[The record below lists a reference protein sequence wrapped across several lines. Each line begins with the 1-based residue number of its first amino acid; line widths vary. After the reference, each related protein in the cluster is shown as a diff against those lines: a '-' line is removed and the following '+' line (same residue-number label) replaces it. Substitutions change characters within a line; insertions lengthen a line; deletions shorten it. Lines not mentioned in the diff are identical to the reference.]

1 MLDCCGIWGYSPGLQ
16 ATQGFEMHLKFLSKA
31 FSFGTVTLIVSA
43 CGGDVV
49 EGQGDFRV
57 DHAGTVNFPVEAHEP
72 RSCQDGQGR
81 LHVVWY
87 DARSGEDAIFYNR
100 SANGGATW
108 NIQDL
113 QLNTPESGGYAL
125 VPDIACFGDRIYVV
139 WEDHR
144 DGELERGN
152 IYMNYSTD
160 GGDTFLNSDFSLDAD
175 EDGDFMSLEPR
186 VYAEGSSVYVAW
198 FDSKY
203 GAYDIFMNSSTD
215 GGATWLPDPVRV
227 DSGDAGSAYSAHP
240 VITADNNGNVVV
252 AWEDSRDGLSDIYGN
267 HSSDYGKSFGK
278 DIRLDIGD
286 AGTADSF
293 EPTVTMSEGYAY
305 VAWHDTAS
313 GDGRDIYLARS
324 SNSGAAWATGER
336 VETSAPGLFDAL
348 FPSVDAKGPELHIVW
363 QDDRSGGHDVFYR
376 RSADGG
382 ESWLH
387 EEFRLDRDAD
397 GSSQSYR
404 PSVQRFDDG
413 TVVAFWE
420 DYRYDGGSVGFN
432 DLFYN
437 FSSNGGEVWS
447 GSDYRIN
454 SNKPGSAYALS
465 PWLGRSGEELFFIW
479 ADGRFG
485 SSNIFFNALL
495 VGEASVY
502 IAPSQ

>member
-1 MLDCCGIWGYSPGLQ
+1 MYFRIRKSVVGIGLS
-16 ATQGFEMHLKFLSKA
+16 ALSI
-31 FSFGTVTLIVSA
+31 GA
-43 CGGDVV
+43 CGGD
-49 EGQGDFRV
+49 EQTGQGDFRI
-57 DHAGTVNFPVEAHEP
+57 DHAGTASFPVEANDP
-72 RSCQDGQGR
+72 RSCQDGKGR

-87 DARSGEDAIFYNR
+87 DARSESSSIYYNR
-100 SANGGATW
+100 SANAGVTW

-113 QLNTPESGGYAL
+113 QLNTPPNGGDA
-125 VPDIACFGDRIYVV
+125 VMPDIACFGDRIYVV

-152 IYMNYSTD
+152 VYMNYSTN
-160 GGDTFLNSDFSLDAD
+160 GGDTFLDQDFALDAD

-186 VYAEGSSVYVAW
+186 IVAQGSSVYVAW
-198 FDSKY
+198 FDSQY
-203 GAYDIFMNSSTD
+203 GAYDIFLNSSTD
-215 GGATWLPDPVRV
+215 GGATWLPQPVRV
-227 DSGDAGSAYSAHP
+227 DSGEAGSAYSAHP
-240 VITADNNGNVVV
+240 VLAADPDGNVVV
-252 AWEDSRDGLSDIYGN
+252 AWEDSRDGLSDIYVN
-267 HSSDYGKSFGK
+267 HSSDYGHSFGK

-286 AGTADSF
+286 AGSADSF

-348 FPSVDAKGPELHIVW
+348 FPSIDAKGAELHLVW
-363 QDDRSGGHDVFYR
+363 QDQRSGGHDIFYR
-376 RSADGG
+376 RSSDGG
-382 ESWLH
+382 ESW
-387 EEFRLDRDAD
+387 EGDEFRLDRDAD
-397 GSSQSYR
+397 GFSQSYR
-404 PSVQRFDDG
+404 PKIQRFEDG

-437 FSSNGGEVWS
+437 FSSDNGVTWS
-447 GSDYRIN
+447 SGDYRIN
-454 SNKPGSAYALS
+454 SNAPGSAYTIN
-465 PWLGRSGEELFFIW
+465 PWMGRSGEELFFIW

-495 VGEASVY
+495 VGEASIY
-502 IAPSQ
+502 LAPSD